1 MFIFYKLILG
11 HLIADFFL
19 QFEELYRFK
28 LRSSIGH
35 LAHALVHFATC
46 LLALFPYLDRPF
58 IWIFVGLISAIHFLQ
73 DSLKY
78 SLQEKYPRA
87 RFPIFVL
94 DQIFHILF
102 LASILLFPI
111 SQLKVGF
118 SPELPALNILY
129 LEEPWTKLALVF
141 FVTTVGG
148 SYLLH
153 NFRKSYFPTTSRHDH
168 GITTF
173 EILHAA
179 FERTWIT
186 TAFATL
192 SFTPLLALSPAV
204 GLLRL
209 PSARLR
215 NVLDFILSFLYAAV
229 VGLLAREFI

>member
-1 MFIFYKLILG
+1 MFIFYKLVLG

-19 QFEELYRFK
+19 QFEELYRLK
-28 LRSSIGH
+28 LRSHVGH
-35 LAHALVHFATC
+35 LAHILIHFATC
-46 LLALFPYLDRPF
+46 LLIVFPYLNKPF
-58 IWIFVGLISAIHFLQ
+58 IWIFVGVISAIHFLQ

-87 RFPIFVL
+87 RFPVFVL
-94 DQIFHILF
+94 DQVFHILF

-111 SQLKVGF
+111 SKLKIGF
-118 SPELPALNILY
+118 SQELPALNFLY

-141 FVTTVGG
+141 FVATLGG

-153 NFRKSYFPTTSRHDH
+153 NFRKSYFPTSGRADH

-186 TAFATL
+186 AVFATL
-192 SFTPLLALSPAV
+192 PFTPLLALSPAV

-209 PSARLR
+209 PSAKLR
-215 NVLDFILSFLYAAV
+215 NVLDFSLSFAYAV
-229 VGLLAREFI
+229 CVGLLARKFI